1 MKEKKENMLNVRL
14 DEDTNRRLT
23 EYSQQH
29 DSSKSSI
36 VKEALAMYFNKEK
49 SKQLPFSLGSDLFGT
64 AKSGKSDHSTTYKT
78 KVKSKLREKHTH

>member
-36 VKEALAMYFNKEK
+36 VKEALAMYFNN
-49 SKQLPFSLGSDLFGT
+49 D
-64 AKSGKSDHSTTYKT
+64 
-78 KVKSKLREKHTH
+78 VKSLLSIFTIDNFVHGKCMGAN

>member
-1 MKEKKENMLNVRL
+1 MLNVRL

-23 EYSQQH
+23 EYSKQH

-36 VKEALAMYFNKEK
+36 VKEALAMYFNKEQ
-49 SKQLPFSLGSDLFGT
+49 SKQLPFVLGNDLFGV

-78 KVKSKLREKHTH
+78 KVKSKISEKHAH